1 MGLLDIFR
9 KKKVIQ
15 KVDSKEL
22 IEAKQ
27 SLAVATPQKKKKV
40 RNLVDFIE
48 DSLTSNGGNYDDIYQ
63 KLLAIS
69 IFAKSAKEYGVT
81 CSLGRIDETL
91 TDFFTKQDDIKFY
104 PFKNIPYR
112 AFYTKKDGWNR
123 YNYRGVTVIK
133 DAQAQKP
140 VLYYGRRNE
149 KAETHRKD
157 VFLCF
162 DDDAVILR
170 DESLARYDE
179 IPLYGD
185 GTHAEFYFDEQN
197 HITSVKFRYMT
208 HPRLGFWS
216 REQICEFD
224 RETNQY
230 KLLPSQVP
238 KVTYNDP
245 KPSEA
250 SMRIL
255 ANDIIN
261 SGYRPKPSKEESAKE

>member
-9 KKKVIQ
+9 KKKMVQ

-27 SLAVATPQKKKKV
+27 SLVSPASKKKKKARSIVEFV
-40 RNLVDFIE
+40 R
-48 DSLTSNGGNYDDIYQ
+48 DSLTENGGNYDDIHQ

-69 IFAKSAKEYGVT
+69 TFAKSAKQYGVK
-81 CSLGRIDETL
+81 CSLGRIDEAL
-91 TDFFTKQDDIKFY
+91 AEFFTEQEGIKLY
-104 PFKNIPYR
+104 PFKNVPYR

-133 DAQAQKP
+133 DANAQKP
-140 VLYYGRRNE
+140 VLYYGQRNE
-149 KAETHRKD
+149 NAETHRKD
-157 VFLCF
+157 VILCF

-197 HITSVKFRYMT
+197 HITSIKFRYIT

-216 REQICEFD
+216 SEEVCEFD

-230 KLLPSQVP
+230 KLLPRQVP
-238 KVTYNDP
+238 KVTYRDP

-261 SGYRPKPSKEESAKE
+261 SGYRPKPSEEESAKE